1 MEKIILKQLTGES
14 LTEQEKVKLD
24 HWLAADVK
32 NRMTYN
38 QLKLAFLSRKDQFDG
53 RIKTRVKDRIMAKA
67 RSEMA
72 EAHQPAS
79 SQINW
84 RKKVAI
90 WLIIACSGILIYE
103 MIRNNRTEEKPEI
116 AHLIEK
122 ISPDGQKVST
132 ILPDGTKV
140 KLNAGSKLIT
150 PDRFKTGRR
159 EVTLIGEAFFEVAE
173 NPEKPFIIH
182 IADLNVVV
190 LGTSFNI
197 DAYTLNKDHT
207 SIAVATG
214 KVRVSASNDSSEAI
228 ELIPGQ
234 MLTHVRKTGVM
245 KVQNFDWDKELAW
258 KDNVL
263 VFKNDNIDTIISELK
278 RWYGVEVRLDK
289 AIAKDKY
296 FTGKYDNPT
305 LVAVL
310 KGLSFVYDFEY
321 TINNKK
327 VIIK

>member
-1 MEKIILKQLTGES
+1 MEQIIFKQLTGES
-14 LTEQEKVKLD
+14 LTEQEKVRLD

-32 NRMTYN
+32 NRITYN
-38 QLKLAFLSRKDQFDG
+38 QLKLALLSRKDQFDG
-53 RIKTRVKDRIMAKA
+53 SIKTRVKDHILAKV

-72 EAHQPAS
+72 EVHQPAS
-79 SQINW
+79 SKTNW
-84 RKKVAI
+84 WKKVAI
-90 WLIIACSGILIYE
+90 WLVIACSGILVYE
-103 MIRNNRTEEKPEI
+103 MVRNNHFEEKPEI

-122 ISPDGQKVST
+122 ISPDGQKVSIT
-132 ILPDGTKV
+132 LPDGTKV

-150 PDRFKTGRR
+150 PDRFEAEQR

-173 NPEKPFIIH
+173 NSEKPFVIH
-182 IADLNVVV
+182 IASLNVEV

-197 DAYTLNKDHT
+197 DAHALNKDYT

-214 KVRVSASNDSSEAI
+214 KVRVSASTDSSEAI

-234 MLTHVRKTGVM
+234 MLTHARKTGVM

-258 KDNVL
+258 KDNFL
-263 VFKNDNIDTIISELK
+263 VFKNDNIDTILSELK
-278 RWYGVEVRLDK
+278 RWYGVEIRLEK

-296 FTGKYDNPT
+296 FTGKYHNPT
-305 LVAVL
+305 LAAVL

>member
-1 MEKIILKQLTGES
+1 MEQIIFKQLTGES

-24 HWLAADVK
+24 HWLKADAK
-32 NRMTYN
+32 NRITYN

-53 RIKTRVKDRIMAKA
+53 SIKARVKDHIMAKA
-67 RSEMA
+67 RSEIA
-72 EAHQPAS
+72 EAPQPAS
-79 SQINW
+79 SQINRW
-84 RKKVAI
+84 KRVAI
-90 WLIIACSGILIYE
+90 WLIIVCGGILIYQVA
-103 MIRNNRTEEKPEI
+103 RNNHFVEKTET
-116 AHLIEK
+116 AHLISK
-122 ISPDGQKVST
+122 ISPHGQKVST
-132 ILPDGTKV
+132 TLPDGTKV

-150 PDRFKTGRR
+150 PERFGAEQR
-159 EVTLIGEAFFEVAE
+159 EVTLVGEAFFEVAE
-173 NPEKPFIIH
+173 NREKPFIIH
-182 IADLNVVV
+182 TADLNVVV

-197 DAYTLNKDHT
+197 DAYTLNKDHM
-207 SIAVATG
+207 SVAVATG
-214 KVRVSASNDSSEAI
+214 KVRVSASSDSSEAI

-234 MLTHVRKTGVM
+234 MLTHARKTGVM

-263 VFKNDNIDTIISELK
+263 VFKNDNIDTILSELK
-278 RWYGVEVRLDK
+278 RWYGVEIRLDK

>member
-1 MEKIILKQLTGES
+1 MEQIIFKQLTGES

-24 HWLAADVK
+24 HWLKADAK
-32 NRMTYN
+32 NRITYN

-53 RIKTRVKDRIMAKA
+53 SIKTRVKDHIMAKA

-72 EAHQPAS
+72 EAPQLAS
-79 SQINW
+79 SQINRW
-84 RKKVAI
+84 KRVAI
-90 WLIIACSGILIYE
+90 WLIIACSGILIYQ
-103 MIRNNRTEEKPEI
+103 MARNNHFVRKTET
-116 AHLIEK
+116 AHLISK
-122 ISPDGQKVST
+122 ISPHGQKVSIT
-132 ILPDGTKV
+132 LPDGTKV
-140 KLNAGSKLIT
+140 KLNAGSKLVA
-150 PDRFKTGRR
+150 PERFGAEQR
-159 EVTLIGEAFFEVAE
+159 EVTLVGEAFFEVAE
-173 NPEKPFIIH
+173 NREKPFIIH

-207 SIAVATG
+207 SVAVATG
-214 KVRVSASNDSSEAI
+214 KVRVSASTDSSEAI

-234 MLTHVRKTGVM
+234 MLTHARKTGVM

-263 VFKNDNIDTIISELK
+263 VFKNDNIDTILSELK
-278 RWYGVEVRLDK
+278 RWYGVEIRLDK